1 MLQITFTIAT
11 LLCVILFYYG
21 TKKNKIVSLIYFTW
35 LVIIGSITLSGFFVS
50 NPKSFIVA
58 IVSTIA
64 LSVFVFQK
72 VDVGNINQKIL
83 LAIHLLRIPVEV
95 ILFGLFIQ
103 KKIPVLMTFQGWNFD
118 IVIGITAIF
127 FLLTAFRRES
137 KIKDKVFLVWNVFG
151 LIFLTII
158 VVIAILSSPL
168 PIQQFGFE
176 QPNIAILEFP
186 FCFLPTIIVPIVAL
200 SHLLLIKC
208 IINNGRPSM
217 QKQKFQDK
225 PE

>member
-11 LLCVILFYYG
+11 LLCLILFYYG

-35 LVIIGSITLSGFFVS
+35 LVITGSITLSGFFVS

-137 KIKDKVFLVWNVFG
+137 KIRDKVFLVWNVFG
-151 LIFLTII
+151 LIFLNII

-186 FCFLPTIIVPIVAL
+186 FCFLPTIVVPIVAL

-217 QKQKFQDK
+217 QKQKFQGK

>member
-11 LLCVILFYYG
+11 LLCLILFYYG

-50 NPKSFIVA
+50 NPKGFIVA

-72 VDVGNINQKIL
+72 VYVGNINQKIL

-95 ILFGLFIQ
+95 ILLGLFIQ

-137 KIKDKVFLVWNVFG
+137 KIRDKVFLVWNVIG

-186 FCFLPTIIVPIVAL
+186 FCFLPTIVVPIVAL

-217 QKQKFQDK
+217 QKQKFQGK